1 MDFFGRYESIENKL
15 SLDDIVG
22 KNVITCLARDM
33 AIYWV
38 YYLDSTCENIS
49 LNRDY
54 MILYSKKYD
63 TYFIYFITENIK
75 IVIEKIDGLTKT
87 NYVHF
92 ILCGFAEIYNF
103 INYFFLFFFI
113 QFAL

>member
-22 KNVITCLARDM
+22 KNIITCLTRDM
-33 AIYWV
+33 VIYWV
-38 YYLDSTCENIS
+38 YYLDPTCENIS

-63 TYFIYFITENIK
+63 TYFIYFITENLK
-75 IVIEKIDGLTKT
+75 IVTDKINGLTKT

-92 ILCGFAEIYNF
+92 ILCGLHSDSYVFSI
-103 INYFFLFFFI
+103 I
-113 QFAL
+113 QSITK